1 MVDREPVVL
10 FVTVPN
16 DAVATT
22 IAHALVGEHLAACV
36 NVVPGLRSLYWW
48 EGAVH
53 DDAEL
58 LLLVKTCRDRV
69 PQLQERVL
77 ALHPYTVPELVVLPI
92 VDGSTRYLD
101 WVRAST
107 I

>member
-1 MVDREPVVL
+1 MAEREPVVL
-10 FVTVPN
+10 FITVPS
-16 DAVATT
+16 AEVASTLGRV
-22 IAHALVGEHLAACV
+22 LVEEHLAACV

-53 DDAEL
+53 DDPEL
-58 LLLVKTCRDRV
+58 LLIVKTCRDRV

-92 VDGSTRYLD
+92 VDGSARYLE